1 MFSIKFQKHFFIP
14 LVAVFL
20 TTMCFGQTKSVAVQ
34 DLKVSATRESSVPI
48 QKKSYENTKLL
59 CGNFKSLFNNLNN
72 LEKNKVVR
80 CEKSFNEYLRKN
92 KLKAIVPSFE
102 ILSSMERSSIESIC
116 IKYPSE
122 MKEIYLFITRDVKSI
137 TAIK

>member
-1 MFSIKFQKHFFIP
+1 MFKSIQKHFFIQ
-14 LVAVFL
+14 LVAVFF
-20 TTMCFGQTKSVAVQ
+20 TTMCFGQTKSVTVQ
-34 DLKVSATRESSVPI
+34 DLKVSATRETSVPI

-59 CGNFKSLFNNLNN
+59 CGKFKSLFNNLNN

-116 IKYPSE
+116 IKHPNE
-122 MKEIYLFITRDVKSI
+122 MKEIYLFIARDFKSV